1 MKLISKIPMKMSVP
15 LLLVVP
21 VMFVAAVLTW
31 VTSHEARSTAHQ
43 LTSANLHQIQKQIQ
57 GHLTSLLDIPVRI
70 NDVCVGLLDQG
81 VLDPNDL
88 RSWTTAL
95 VDLGTA
101 FEDLSC
107 ICWGDEDGR
116 AVWIARY
123 AEQDTYTYAIK
134 DEQTGPMLHEYPMD
148 QQGKLAEKPSNTYEY
163 TPLVRPWY
171 TTSKQAGN
179 SIWSEPFSWISS
191 EGDDSSTLGI
201 GFGRPYYGTDG
212 HLVGVIDT
220 ELTLYDVSRYLES
233 LTIGKNGQAFIIDR
247 QNQIIASSTEA
258 SVVDSDGGRVAA
270 IDSENPHIQNAAIH
284 LTQQIESD
292 KTQVK
297 SYENRLK
304 VGNEHHMLIATP
316 FSYKYGIE
324 WTIVTLVPES
334 DFLTEA
340 KAARQRSILITF
352 ISVLLIL
359 VIGWGLARQ
368 MVKPVLAL
376 VNHTK
381 QIGSG
386 NLDEEI
392 HLLQTPELSQLS
404 DAVNH
409 MVDDLRD
416 RIQLRRSLALA
427 MEVQQELLPHQT
439 PEVKGLDVAGHST
452 YCDQTGGDYYDFL
465 EVMDISDSTVVV
477 AVGDVMGHGVA
488 AALLMATA
496 RGILRSR
503 CSETNSLSLLL
514 THMNEHLAKD
524 IGAQSGRFMTML
536 LMSVDAENKHLHYAS
551 AGHDPPFLYDP
562 QEDRFHEFELGDIP
576 LGIMENQVYTEHSNN
591 QLRPGQIILAA
602 TDGVWEAQNKNNEL
616 FGKERVHSIIREN
629 NHRNAEQISTAL
641 RDKLSDFLQDINQDD
656 DITFV
661 IIKVQ

>member
-1 MKLISKIPMKMSVP
+1 MKASVP
-15 LLLVVP
+15 LMLVVP
-21 VMFVAAVLTW
+21 VLFVATVLTW
-31 VTSHEARSTAHQ
+31 VTSHEARSTAHH

-57 GHLTSLLDIPVRI
+57 GHLTSLLDVPVRI

-95 VDLGTA
+95 FDLGAA

-123 AEQDTYTYAIK
+123 AEQETYTYAIK

-148 QQGKLAEKPSNTYEY
+148 LQGQLTEKPSNTYEY

-171 TTSKQAGN
+171 TAPKQTGH
-179 SIWSEPFSWISS
+179 SVWSEPFSWVSS

-212 HLVGVIDT
+212 HLVGVLDT

-233 LTIGKNGQAFIIDR
+233 LTIGKTGQAFMIDR
-247 QNQIIASSTEA
+247 QNQIIASSTKA
-258 SVVDSDGGRVAA
+258 SVVDSNGGRVAA
-270 IDSENPHIQNAAIH
+270 VDSENPHIQNAAIH
-284 LTQQIESD
+284 LTQRLKSNE
-292 KTQVK
+292 THVK

-304 VGNEHHMLIATP
+304 VANEYHMLIATP
-316 FSYKYGIE
+316 FSYQHGIE

-352 ISVLLIL
+352 IAVLITL
-359 VIGWGLARQ
+359 VIGWRLARH

-386 NLDEEI
+386 NLDDEI
-392 HLLQTPELSQLS
+392 HLHQTPELTQLS

-439 PEVKGLDVAGHST
+439 PTVKGLDVAGHST

-503 CSETNSLSLLL
+503 CGETNSLSLLL
-514 THMNEHLAKD
+514 THMNKHLAKD
-524 IGAQSGRFMTML
+524 IGIQSGRFMTML
-536 LMSVDAENKHLHYAS
+536 LLSVDAENKHLHYAS
-551 AGHDPPFLYDP
+551 AGHDPPFLYEP
-562 QEDRFHEFELGDIP
+562 QDDRFLDLELGDIP
-576 LGIMENQVYTEHSNN
+576 LGIMDNQEYAEYSYD
-591 QLRPGQIILAA
+591 QLQSGHVILAA
-602 TDGVWEAQNKNNEL
+602 TDGVWEAQNRNNEL
-616 FGKERVHSIIREN
+616 FGKERVQSIIREN
-629 NHRNAEQISTAL
+629 AHRSADEISAVL
-641 RDKLSDFLQDINQDD
+641 RDSLSDFLQDINQDD